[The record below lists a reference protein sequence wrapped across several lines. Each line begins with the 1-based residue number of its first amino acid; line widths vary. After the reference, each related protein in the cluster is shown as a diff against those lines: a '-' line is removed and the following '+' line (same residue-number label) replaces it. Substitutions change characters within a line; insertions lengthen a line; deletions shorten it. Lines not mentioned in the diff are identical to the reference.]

1 MEYLINIKNYHF
13 KFILSLSSAI
23 VHQLGSSIVTT
34 IGNFCVYF
42 VSYIHYKDTWV
53 NMQYGNMMSSII
65 FLLLSSFSPLSG
77 VMEKNIGPRLTLLIS
92 SLIIEVSLILYYF
105 QRNLWLFYA
114 ISVLIGLGSGLSIGV
129 TEKNSC
135 RYYPKYKGIINSST
149 LFISYFA
156 GSFYSYLGEIIIN
169 PNYEKV
175 IDKDTNPLYPEEVS
189 KRSVYFFLL
198 SMIVIPITCLL
209 SILMFIKYEPK
220 EDENQNLTQKE
231 IKDED
236 KTTNTGEIINNFR
249 FWRINLLS
257 SLTPFWVYFLTGTY
271 RAYLPL
277 LDISQNTIS
286 KIPTIVNIIYSIS
299 GVLWAFLVD
308 KFGFKIIIRIL
319 TLISL
324 ILSILFVVFSLTYNL
339 FSSFY
344 LIGFFFSTIM
354 SRSSYM
360 SIMVPH
366 IMNIYEFRN
375 YLIIGGFSKLF
386 VQIIFFITSLI
397 SVLISLKYKT
407 AEDLLIPYKII
418 IYISSFISIFGFILS
433 FYENDEKFEFK
444 DSGYTKTNTNDIE
457 KEDENLEIGN
467 RDSEQTVKSK
477 EDNEEKK
484 ENENTEIKE

>member
-175 IDKDTNPLYPEEVS
+175 IDKDNNPLYPEEVS

-375 YLIIGGFSKLF
+375 YLIIGGFARLF
-386 VQIIFFITSLI
+386 NQSNAFFSALT

-407 AEDLLIPYKII
+407 GEELKTPYRIVASVGFVFALI
-418 IYISSFISIFGFILS
+418 GFILS
-433 FYENDEKFEFK
+433 FQENDKKFKFEN
-444 DSGYTKTNTNDIE
+444 SEENDGNNLGMDNLRLSS
-457 KEDENLEIGN
+457 EDDDKQN
-467 RDSEQTVKSK
+467 
-477 EDNEEKK
+477 K
-484 ENENTEIKE
+484 ENGKNNEN